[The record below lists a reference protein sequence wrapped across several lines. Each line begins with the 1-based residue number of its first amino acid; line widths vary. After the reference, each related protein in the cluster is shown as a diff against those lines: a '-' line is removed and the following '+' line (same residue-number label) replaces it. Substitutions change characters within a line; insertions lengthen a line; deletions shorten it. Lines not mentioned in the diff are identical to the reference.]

1 MEIEL
6 KTKQI
11 GGSLA
16 IIVPKEVVKRER
28 IKPED
33 TVLVRIQKVE
43 NLNTLWGSQKDI
55 KKSTKQI
62 MKEIDYSED

>member
-16 IIVPKEVVKRER
+16 IIVPKEVVKMER